1 MRIVAG
7 IAAMVAIV
15 VILWVMSLLVEADS
29 FTRSEWGV
37 EHQVQFGEAWRAQW
51 RIAMEDI
58 ASTLKAVLDR
68 FGLANG

>member
-15 VILWVMSLLVEADS
+15 TILWVMSLLVEADS

-51 RIAMEDI
+51 RIAMEDFV
-58 ASTLKAVLDR
+58 STFKAALDH